1 MIPCQIDLF
10 DVPVLQRVQRNL
22 SGAECGHRSER
33 EERRCTLLAPPVFN
47 RLGSPMLTELV
58 EQVDGLEAEA
68 E

>member
-10 DVPVLQRVQRNL
+10 DVPVLQRAQRNL

-33 EERRCTLLAPPVFN
+33 EERRCFN

-58 EQVDGLEAEA
+58 EQVVGLEAEA